1 VRRLAVP
8 DDARDVAHGDR
19 RLLDQK
25 LRGGPHTARKQVLA
39 ERGLPE
45 LGIGA
50 RKLPRRARERLSDVL
65 ERKRATV
72 VARNRQAREQVQTA
86 ALLER

>member
-1 VRRLAVP
+1 VRRLAVA
-8 DDARDVAHGDR
+8 DDARDVAHWDR

-25 LRGGPHTARKQVLA
+25 LRGGPHTARKQILT

-50 RKLPRRARERLSDVL
+50 RQLPRRAGERPRDAL
-65 ERKRATV
+65 ERELAAV
-72 VARNRQAREQVQTA
+72 VARDRHAREQVQTA
-86 ALLER
+86 ALMER